1 MKYTSD
7 NTEKSNLRLAL
18 DAMRVSI
25 DFLWNIQQN
34 LSENIDLKSFRNY

>member
-25 DFLWNIQQN
+25 DFFV
-34 LSENIDLKSFRNY
+34 EYTAKSFRKY